1 MASKMTYKR
10 YRSFLE
16 TITELSL
23 GYVALNQPEIKK
35 NDGLYV
41 YLYNQLLTKL
51 SLQTDEENSLAFDR
65 AYFLAKRNK
74 ISIMKEK
81 EFVENN
87 FVRCSLGIREVNQ
100 PKRDECGYVGRK
112 KGYDPSQFP
121 F

>member
-1 MASKMTYKR
+1 MALKMTYKR

-16 TITELSL
+16 TIVELSL
-23 GYVALNQPEIKK
+23 GYVALNQPEVKR

-51 SLQTDEENSLAFDR
+51 SLQTDEENSLAYDR
-65 AYFLAKRNK
+65 ALFLAKRNN
-74 ISIMKEK
+74 ITIMKEK

-100 PKRDECGYVGRK
+100 PKRDQCGYAGRK
-112 KGYDPSQFP
+112 KGYDPNEYP

>member
-1 MASKMTYKR
+1 MTYKR

-16 TITELSL
+16 TIVELSL
-23 GYVALNQPEIKK
+23 AYVALNQPEIKD

-51 SLQTDEENSLAFDR
+51 SLQTDEENALAYDR
-65 AYFLAKRNK
+65 ALFLAKRHK
-74 ISIMKEK
+74 IKICKEK
-81 EFVENN
+81 DFVEKN
-87 FVRCSLGIREVNQ
+87 FIRCALGIREVNQ
-100 PKRDECGYVGRK
+100 PKRDELGYAFRK